1 MKQRQSS
8 PGVHAED
15 CPGPLFRFV
24 RAVCRGYLG
33 GSYAITG
40 EPIPEG
46 AAVYIVHH
54 QNAAGPVQVMASWP
68 RHLCLWVFY
77 PFFEK
82 KTAIPHYARV
92 TFGESL
98 GGRRWWTVPAA
109 WLCGHLAPRLI
120 RSAGAIPVYRGDA
133 RIRRTF
139 RCSMDALKAGHGVL
153 IAPDIDYKSSD
164 ELIGEIY
171 TGFLTLGGLY
181 RRAEGKPLP
190 FVPIYCD
197 RKARTLVVGRG
208 VYLKEEDAQGQRD
221 AAQALLE
228 EMRRLYGNARKNAGE
243 QPAVTSSS
251 SKAET

>member
-15 CPGPLFRFV
+15 CPGPLFHFV

-46 AAVYIVHH
+46 
-54 QNAAGPVQVMASWP
+54 AAGPVQVMASWP

-197 RKARTLVVGRG
+197 RKGRTLVVGRG
-208 VYLKEEDAQGQRD
+208 VYLKDEDAQGQRD

-243 QPAVTSSS
+243 QPAAASSS

>member
-8 PGVHAED
+8 PDPHEED
-15 CPGPLFRFV
+15 CPGYLFRFV
-24 RAVCRGYLG
+24 RAVCRSYLRG
-33 GSYAITG
+33 PYAIKG

-68 RHLCLWVFY
+68 RHLRLWVFY

-82 KTAIPHYARV
+82 ATAIPHYTRV

-133 RIRRTF
+133 RIRHTF
-139 RCSMDALKAGHGVL
+139 RRSMDALKAGHGVL
-153 IAPDIDYKSSD
+153 IAPDIDYQSSD

-171 TGFLTLGGLY
+171 TGFLILGGLY

-197 RKARTLVVGRG
+197 RKGRTLVVGRG
-208 VYLKEEDAQGQRD
+208 VYLKDEDAQGQRD

-228 EMRRLYGNARKNAGE
+228 EMRRLHTETLKAA
-243 QPAVTSSS
+243 QDQTAATSP
-251 SKAET
+251 